1 MLHGTIAL
9 HATFWGMDHG
19 TAPVYSLADGVWAVP
34 TLGTIDGVA
43 LNSGVWVSHH
53 QVSWARQELFFS
65 PRLFWSQDPKN
76 ECGSVKHL
84 SAPTETRFQE
94 K

>member
-1 MLHGTIAL
+1 MELIGTWGLCNWLLLDIVASRL
-9 HATFWGMDHG
+9 THVGICSTAPLLFMQLSGGMDHG

-53 QVSWARQELFFS
+53 QVSWAS
-65 PRLFWSQDPKN
+65 P
-76 ECGSVKHL
+76 
-84 SAPTETRFQE
+84 
-94 K
+94 